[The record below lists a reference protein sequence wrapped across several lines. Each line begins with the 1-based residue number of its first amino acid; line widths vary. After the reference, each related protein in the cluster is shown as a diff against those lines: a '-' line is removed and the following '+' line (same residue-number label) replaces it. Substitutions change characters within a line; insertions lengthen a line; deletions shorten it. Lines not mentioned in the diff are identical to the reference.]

1 MGFKVVIKG
10 NNDEIVLEKD
20 RVLDIRYISDT
31 PNDSNARATDL
42 NVSLEISGKVTNEK
56 DDMTKKLCSW
66 SLVPSESQDAYKDL
80 TFEVVSA
87 GTVIRKVNLPNIFIV
102 DYEESFNV
110 KNGTGVFRILLRQKK
125 EKISSIAV
133 EGGYSA
139 N

>member
-20 RVLDIRYISDT
+20 RVLDVRYISDT

-80 TFEVVSA
+80 TFEV
-87 GTVIRKVNLPNIFIV
+87 